1 MAQTA
6 TMGPP
11 LSPRETRRSGRRSAP
26 SVSASAS
33 KSPDSDQPPREK
45 LSGSRTTSS
54 STNNRSKKLKQEDHD
69 EIIDDRKQQGAI
81 SGVPSGSASGS
92 NNNKAKRKPKEKDS
106 DKPGN
111 IGQSSDVEVVPGE
124 GQIQEGQEEEEEQG
138 ITRCVCGSA
147 EDDPDAGEFMVQCET
162 CKVWQHGL
170 CMGYISEDQVHDDDY
185 YCELCRPQMHEDL
198 LKQVSS
204 LAKRPRQTSATSR
217 HDTTSAQRV
226 SRSRSPSHL
235 MKQASKRRN
244 TMNSRDAAFDES
256 LKEIIEATAAEAAAV
271 QDVPV
276 EDILSAVPDI
286 TDNGKKKRKRTDE
299 DNISKKRTRS
309 ASTASD
315 GQRRTAPPA
324 DSIVVEKAPPVAKP
338 SGGRNRRGGRKIP
351 AIEIAAVDSEEALST
366 SGKRAGNHSRVKP
379 SNAPKRP
386 PISQSI
392 SHGSGVATHEH
403 GTRRNQLGSSAV
415 GQQSGTSA
423 ADARAYRNSHAYAV
437 SQQTLFTSWN
447 LPDYL
452 SHLEQM
458 LPTDIPQPLEVRA
471 GATST
476 GSSNSRGESADR
488 TMERGVKVKW
498 PAKRMSVGDMN
509 KRVRAL
515 VEWVGREQAS
525 ALDRGRRREALEK
538 ALREQAAT
546 LAELHDTSE
555 DPVLPGCADNSMVID
570 HQPSSSDQQ
579 MQQSK
584 NSVEMHLMPE
594 SALEVSSQTMKTMEE
609 LMEELIGFQERFG
622 PGAKARDRER
632 RLAA

>member
-1 MAQTA
+1 M
-6 TMGPP
+6 
-11 LSPRETRRSGRRSAP
+11 
-26 SVSASAS
+26 
-33 KSPDSDQPPREK
+33 
-45 LSGSRTTSS
+45 
-54 STNNRSKKLKQEDHD
+54 
-69 EIIDDRKQQGAI
+69 
-81 SGVPSGSASGS
+81 
-92 NNNKAKRKPKEKDS
+92 
-106 DKPGN
+106 
-111 IGQSSDVEVVPGE
+111 
-124 GQIQEGQEEEEEQG
+124 
-138 ITRCVCGSA
+138 
-147 EDDPDAGEFMVQCET
+147 
-162 CKVWQHGL
+162 
-170 CMGYISEDQVHDDDY
+170 
-185 YCELCRPQMHEDL
+185 
-198 LKQVSS
+198 
-204 LAKRPRQTSATSR
+204 
-217 HDTTSAQRV
+217 
-226 SRSRSPSHL
+226 
-235 MKQASKRRN
+235 
-244 TMNSRDAAFDES
+244 
-256 LKEIIEATAAEAAAV
+256 
-271 QDVPV
+271 
-276 EDILSAVPDI
+276 
-286 TDNGKKKRKRTDE
+286 
-299 DNISKKRTRS
+299 
-309 ASTASD
+309 
-315 GQRRTAPPA
+315 
-324 DSIVVEKAPPVAKP
+324 
-338 SGGRNRRGGRKIP
+338 
-351 AIEIAAVDSEEALST
+351 
-366 SGKRAGNHSRVKP
+366 SGKRSGNHSRVKP

-392 SHGSGVATHEH
+392 SHGSGAATHEH

-471 GATST
+471 GAPST
-476 GSSNSRGESADR
+476 GSSNSRAESADR

-546 LAELHDTSE
+546 LAESHDTSE
-555 DPVLPGCADNSMVID
+555 DPILPGDANNSMVVD
-570 HQPSSSDQQ
+570 HHASSSDQQ

-584 NSVEMHLMPE
+584 NSVERHLMSE
-594 SALEVSSQTMKTMEE
+594 SALEVSSHTMKMMEE